1 MLASVEAS
9 LNLLPDAI
17 AIQSQSSL
25 SLRQSCESCGRSHS
39 SVTRA
44 AECASRSTAAA
55 SRSNMLASVAAAF
68 NLLPR
73 AVPEPSA
80 SDGFV
85 TELGKIKLI
94 HCSCCGEATFGHFT
108 EPVAPATLKHFVTVT
123 KCGKC
128 AVVRSKHCLKFQKSN
143 HMHLSSPPI
152 HLPKLTDIEESL
164 ISLHSPVLRFFRLR
178 GGSWG
183 YGGSCVSIT
192 QAVDQ
197 VATRLPRVISSL
209 DLVIVVKEFAGNT
222 GESIKKNFRVR
233 KSAVLA
239 WLNFLK
245 AHNPLYAGV
254 EVGEAEDLPEDSGG
268 SLDHLNCH
276 VQVQEEDALSKFDDT
291 INQEGILHSVVD
303 GWAGGPALENPLIID
318 SMKWPDR
325 GTDAIRE
332 FGTPNILAKC
342 FPTVF
347 PWGVGDPT
355 SPSRTTG
362 VTLSEGIH
370 HLQNFAVAVGTIL
383 HFPFAEHRVAPYY
396 AHDVQVT
403 PTHYH
408 LCHSNTTSAV
418 GILSCDCSCARH
430 CSVNPLFI

>member
-1 MLASVEAS
+1 
-9 LNLLPDAI
+9 
-17 AIQSQSSL
+17 
-25 SLRQSCESCGRSHS
+25 
-39 SVTRA
+39 
-44 AECASRSTAAA
+44 
-55 SRSNMLASVAAAF
+55 
-68 NLLPR
+68 
-73 AVPEPSA
+73 
-80 SDGFV
+80 
-85 TELGKIKLI
+85 
-94 HCSCCGEATFGHFT
+94 
-108 EPVAPATLKHFVTVT
+108 
-123 KCGKC
+123 
-128 AVVRSKHCLKFQKSN
+128 
-143 HMHLSSPPI
+143 
-152 HLPKLTDIEESL
+152 
-164 ISLHSPVLRFFRLR
+164 
-178 GGSWG
+178 
-183 YGGSCVSIT
+183 VSIT
-192 QAVDQ
+192 QSVGQ

-209 DLVIVVKEFAGNT
+209 DLVIVVKEFAGNN

-245 AHNPLYAGV
+245 AHNPLYAGI

-276 VQVQEEDALSKFDDT
+276 VQVQEEDVLSKFDDT

-303 GWAGGPALENPLIID
+303 GWGGGPALENPLLID
-318 SMKWPDR
+318 SMKWPDI
-325 GTDAIRE
+325 GTDAIKE

-370 HLQNFAVAVGTIL
+370 HLQNFAVVVGAVL

-403 PTHYH
+403 PTHHH

-418 GILSCDCSCARH
+418 GILSCACSCVRH
-430 CSVNPLFI
+430 CSVNPPFI